1 MDISKIKIGSTTY
14 DIKDSVARAAM
25 TNGTHFIGILK
36 TDSSVEGAATSV
48 VDGGAPNIIETSL
61 GVYTKGTAGENQIQL
76 AAGDILMV
84 SSNGANQNA
93 PKEFIWDGS
102 KFQELGSTG
111 SLQDLAFKSSASGSY
126 TPAGSNAD
134 SAVSFTGTQIS
145 NFVTGIDTAAV
156 APTFSEG
163 AFSAGTLP
171 TFEEGAFS
179 AGTLPSFT
187 EGAFDAGSL
196 PSLGAATTSNFATEG
211 VTASYASENETLELA
226 AASTSAAVTAQGTF
240 SAGSLPSKAADTWSA
255 GTLPSKAADSFTQGT
270 LPSKAADT
278 FTAGSAATFST
289 AAAITDLGTATAA
302 GQAFTGTA
310 ATINVA

>member
-36 TDSSVEGAATSV
+36 TDSEVEGAATSV

-61 GVYTKGTAGENQIQL
+61 GVYTKGTAGDNQVQL

-84 SSNGANQNA
+84 ASNGTNQNA

-134 SAVSFTGTQIS
+134 SAVSFSGTQTS

-156 APTFSEG
+156 APSFTEG
-163 AFSAGTLP
+163 T
-171 TFEEGAFS
+171 FS

-187 EGAFDAGSL
+187 EGAFNAGSL
-196 PSLGAATTSNFATEG
+196 PSLGEATTGSFATEG
-211 VTASYASENETLELA
+211 VTAEYVSANETLELS
-226 AASTSAAVTAQGTF
+226 AASTSSAVTAQGTF
-240 SAGSLPSKAADTWSA
+240 SAGSLPSKAADTWDA
-255 GTLPSKAADSFTQGT
+255 GSLPSKDADSF
-270 LPSKAADT
+270 S
-278 FTAGSAATFST
+278 AGSAATFST
-289 AAAITDLGTATAA
+289 AAAITNLGTATAA
-302 GQAFTGTA
+302 AQTFTGTA
-310 ATINVA
+310 ATISVA

>member
-61 GVYTKGTAGENQIQL
+61 GVYTKGTAGENQVQL

-84 SSNGANQNA
+84 ASNGANQNA

-134 SAVSFTGTQIS
+134 SAVSFSGTQTG

-163 AFSAGTLP
+163 T
-171 TFEEGAFS
+171 FS

-211 VTASYASENETLELA
+211 VTASYASENETLELT

>member
-1 MDISKIKIGSTTY
+1 MDISKIKIGGTTY

-84 SSNGANQNA
+84 SSNGVNQNA

-134 SAVSFTGTQIS
+134 SAVSFTGTQTS

-156 APTFSEG
+156 APTFS
-163 AFSAGTLP
+163 
-171 TFEEGAFS
+171 EGAFS

-196 PSLGAATTSNFATEG
+196 PSLGAATTGNFATEG
-211 VTASYASENETLELA
+211 VTAEYVSANETLELS
-226 AASTSAAVTAQGTF
+226 AASTSTAVTAQGTF
-240 SAGSLPSKAADTWSA
+240 SAGSLPSKSADTWDA
-255 GTLPSKAADSFTQGT
+255 GSLPSKAADSF
-270 LPSKAADT
+270 S
-278 FTAGSAATFST
+278 AGSAATFST

-310 ATINVA
+310 ATISVA

>member
-1 MDISKIKIGSTTY
+1 MDISKIKIGSTSY
-14 DIKDSVARAAM
+14 NIKDAVARAAM

-36 TDSSVEGAATSV
+36 TDSEVEGAATSV

-84 SSNGANQNA
+84 GSTGSNQNA

-111 SLQDLAFKSSASGSY
+111 SLKNLAFKDGASGSY

-134 SAVSFTGTQIS
+134 SSVSFTGTETGT
-145 NFVTGIDTAAV
+145 FVTGIDTAAV
-156 APTFSEG
+156 APTFS
-163 AFSAGTLP
+163 
-171 TFEEGAFS
+171 EGAFS

-196 PSLGAATTSNFATEG
+196 PSLGAATTGNFATEG
-211 VTASYASENETLELA
+211 VTASYTSESETLEFSD
-226 AASTSAAVTAQGTF
+226 ASTSSAVTAQGTF
-240 SAGSLPSKAADTWSA
+240 SAGSLPSKSADTWDA
-255 GTLPSKAADSFTQGT
+255 GSLPSKAADSF
-270 LPSKAADT
+270 S
-278 FTAGSAATFST
+278 AGSAATFST
-289 AAAITDLGTATAA
+289 SSAITALGTATAA
-302 GQAFTGTA
+302 GQTFTGTA
-310 ATINVA
+310 ATISVA

>member
-14 DIKDSVARAAM
+14 GIKDSVARAAM

-36 TDSSVEGAATSV
+36 TDSEVEGAATSV
-48 VDGGAPNIIETSL
+48 VDGGTPNIIETSL

-134 SAVSFTGTQIS
+134 SAVSFTGTQTS

-156 APTFSEG
+156 APTFS
-163 AFSAGTLP
+163 
-171 TFEEGAFS
+171 EGAFS

-196 PSLGAATTSNFATEG
+196 PSLGAATTGNFATEG
-211 VTASYASENETLELA
+211 VTAEYVSANETLELS

-240 SAGSLPSKAADTWSA
+240 SAGSLPSKSADTWDA
-255 GTLPSKAADSFTQGT
+255 GSLPSKAADSF
-270 LPSKAADT
+270 S
-278 FTAGSAATFST
+278 AGSAATFST

-310 ATINVA
+310 ATISVA